1 MLGIRFK
8 TKKELKAMKGKDI
21 SEFIIETSM
30 FGREYD
36 GNNQGSPVCVSLD
49 PHTVRNVFAQ
59 IWVTDNILT
68 KVT

>member
-8 TKKELKAMKGKDI
+8 TKKELKTMVGKDI
-21 SEFIIETSM
+21 SGHIIETSM
-30 FGREYD
+30 FGAEYN
-36 GNNQGSPVCVSLD
+36 GNNKGTAVCVSLD
-49 PHTVRNVFAQ
+49 PSRVRNSFAQ